1 MTQPAKH
8 ARPPESDV
16 SSGLVCYVQLW
27 LKSASGLW
35 TTRKP
40 ADPTCRASEWYSRLE
55 CPEVRH
61 LRTPCVTCAGVAHLT
76 ALQQLTQLSL
86 AYSAVT
92 DSGMCSLQRLTS
104 LLDLNLDSCNI
115 TER

>member
-1 MTQPAKH
+1 MPGPQNQTSRQALCGMCSCGSSLQAGCGPPANQPI
-8 ARPPESDV
+8 E
-16 SSGLVCYVQLW
+16 
-27 LKSASGLW
+27 
-35 TTRKP
+35 P
-40 ADPTCRASEWYSRLE
+40 AVHLNGTAGQK
-55 CPEVRH
+55 CPEVRY

-86 AYSAVT
+86 AYTAVT

-115 TER
+115 TDR